1 MNAAVANR
9 AAALASPK
17 QVSFLRSLYVERDVT
32 GIDAPDWDALTANRA
47 HNLIDVLVTRPKLHA
62 APAPVVEVAPFPA
75 GFYAV
80 SVPGDA
86 QELAFFELD
95 IPTEGRWAGRVFLS
109 QLASDER
116 YPVRGARRTTVMAL
130 IAEDYKAAGA
140 RFGQTIGR
148 CCRCH
153 RTLTDEASRAAG
165 IGPDCAGR
173 F

>member
-1 MNAAVANR
+1 MSTTTRTAAP
-9 AAALASPK
+9 ASER
-17 QVSFLRSLYVERDVT
+17 QLGFLRSLYAERDIT
-32 GIDAPDWDALTANRA
+32 GIDSPDWDTVTAKQA
-47 HNLIDVLVTRPKLHA
+47 HNLIDVLITRPRIVA
-62 APAPVVEVAPFPA
+62 GSTVVVAEVSPFPA

-109 QLASDER
+109 QLASDNR
-116 YPVRGARRTTVMAL
+116 WPVKGARRATVMAL

-153 RTLTDEASRAAG
+153 RTLTDERTRAAG
-165 IGPDCAGR
+165 IGDDCAGK